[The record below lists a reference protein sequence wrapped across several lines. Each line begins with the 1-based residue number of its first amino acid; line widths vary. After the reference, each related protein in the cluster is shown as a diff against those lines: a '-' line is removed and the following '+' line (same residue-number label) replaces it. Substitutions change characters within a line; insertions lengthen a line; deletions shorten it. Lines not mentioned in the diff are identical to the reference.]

1 MSAQG
6 DCEFLVKRA
15 RELEHA
21 QDPYAAKAWLITA
34 RTLYPTDF
42 NIQYEMY
49 SIERNAER
57 TASAGR
63 MLYDIFINFPEQP
76 VVWREIAVI
85 TAALRNDSLDKH
97 AQFLKGEG
105 HTLRLLTITLFA
117 ITLLAI
123 TLLAIRLL
131 AITLLAIRLLAIRL
145 LAIRLLAIRLLT
157 ITPFLPQHNSW
168 TRGVFETLPG
178 PVQCQMLLKATEQC
192 FNTLEKA
199 EMLLLLLKR
208 FPESVVQHGVTLGES
223 LLEAET
229 VEKLDTPVNCFRKLF
244 VCDVLP
250 LVLNNPEMCLP
261 ASLLYKYLHKAAE
274 FYICYVTREPSADG
288 QRTASQEV
296 GALKSPGR
304 GRGQRCVIDGLSEKS
319 SVVTEPWERLL
330 EMVAVMGS
338 LCDWQGEKGIRS
350 YSDLLQRVTELCRY
364 VSADAEEFARCCG
377 QIVTCCT
384 LVLFYSAVHYVSA
397 VQPSLIHSQ
406 SSVSVCPWVLLED
419 LSCVYTDV
427 EVERKHAHKKRKLA
441 DGREKTMSSD
451 DEDVLCKGRGR
462 HIQVNTSEMSGWA
475 ETLEHFR
482 TARESWEL
490 LHSHQS
496 LETEF
501 VKMCTA
507 WRTETW
513 LWLRIFLTDMI
524 IYQVKSHRLRAV
536 HALSS
541 LAVMSSLQQ
550 TQSSSSVVLDTHRC
564 VIQQASCHYALG
576 EFRMACE
583 KLLEAVSGLIP
594 QNEEVVKSSD
604 DQRQSCIKPRRGNDL
619 RLVPCTSKSILPFSL
634 QLMLACFKLRTFT
647 DNRDDLA
654 LGHVIVLLQYDWP
667 QGESLFL
674 KAVDKICQQGSFQYE
689 NFFNYVTNIDMLE
702 EFAYLRTSE
711 GGRVQLE
718 LLPNQGML
726 IKNPS
731 PSLGAELNTLL
742 LPGAQKADRHHTVTR
757 GITKGVKE
765 DFRLAM
771 ERQVSRCGENL
782 LTVLHKFCIN
792 EKIILIQS
800 LP

>member
-15 RELEHA
+15 RELVP

-34 RTLYPTDF
+34 RTLYPADF

-63 MLYDIFINFPEQP
+63 LLYDIFVNFPEQP

-85 TAALRNDSLDKH
+85 TAALRNDSQDKH
-97 AQFLKGEG
+97 AQFLK
-105 HTLRLLTITLFA
+105 
-117 ITLLAI
+117 
-123 TLLAIRLL
+123 
-131 AITLLAIRLLAIRL
+131 
-145 LAIRLLAIRLLT
+145 
-157 ITPFLPQHNSW
+157 
-168 TRGVFETLPG
+168 GVFETLPG
-178 PVQCQMLLKATEQC
+178 PVQCKMLLKATEQC

-208 FPESVVQHGVTLGES
+208 FPESVVQHGVSLGES

-229 VEKLDTPVNCFRKLF
+229 VENLDTPVNCFRKLF

-250 LVLNNPEMCLP
+250 LILNNPNMCLP
-261 ASLLYKYLHKAAE
+261 VSLLYKYMHKAAE
-274 FYICYVTREPSADG
+274 FYICYVTREPSADAQIQG
-288 QRTASQEV
+288 SQEV
-296 GALKSPGR
+296 GGLKSPGR
-304 GRGQRCVIDGLSEKS
+304 GRSQRYVIDGLSEKS
-319 SVVTEPWERLL
+319 SVVTEPWDRLL
-330 EMVAVMGS
+330 EMVGVVGS
-338 LCDWQGEKGIRS
+338 LCDWQGEKASRS
-350 YSDLLQRVTELCRY
+350 YSELLQRVSELCRY
-364 VSADAEEFARCCG
+364 MSATDSEGFSRCCA

-384 LVLFYSAVHYVSA
+384 LVLFHSAFHYVSA
-397 VQPSLIHSQ
+397 VQPSLFQGHTSL
-406 SSVSVCPWVLLED
+406 SSCPWVLLED
-419 LSCVYTDV
+419 LSGVYTDV
-427 EVERKHAHKKRKLA
+427 EVERKHTHKKRKLA

-451 DEDVLCKGRGR
+451 DEDLLAKGRGR
-462 HIQVNTSEMSGWA
+462 HIVVNKAEMPSWA

-482 TARESWEL
+482 TARESWDL

-501 VKMCTA
+501 AKICSL
-507 WRTETW
+507 WKTEIW
-513 LWLRIFLTDMI
+513 MWFRIFLTDMI
-524 IYQVKSHRLRAV
+524 IYQGQYRK
-536 HALSS
+536 ALSS
-541 LAVMSSLQQ
+541 LGLMSSLQLQ
-550 TQSSSSVVLDTHRC
+550 QNQNQNQNPLSGSSSLETQRAI
-564 VIQQASCHYALG
+564 IQQASCHYALG
-576 EFRMACE
+576 EYRMACE
-583 KLLEAVSGLIP
+583 KLLEVVSGLMP
-594 QNEEVVKSSD
+594 QNHEAVKSSEE
-604 DQRQSCIKPRRGNDL
+604 QRKPRSKTRRGNDL
-619 RLVPCTSKSILPFSL
+619 RLLPCTSKSILPFCL
-634 QLMLACFKLRTFT
+634 QLMLACFKLRAFT

-667 QGESLFL
+667 QGENLFL

-702 EFAYLRTSE
+702 EFAYLRTTE

-731 PSLGAELNTLL
+731 PALGVELNTLL

-782 LTVLHKFCIN
+782 LTVLHRFCIN
-792 EKIILIQS
+792 EKIILVQS

>member
-15 RELEHA
+15 RELVP

-34 RTLYPTDF
+34 RTLYPADF

-63 MLYDIFINFPEQP
+63 LLYDIFVNFPEQP

-85 TAALRNDSLDKH
+85 TAALRNDSQDKH
-97 AQFLKGEG
+97 AQFLK
-105 HTLRLLTITLFA
+105 
-117 ITLLAI
+117 
-123 TLLAIRLL
+123 
-131 AITLLAIRLLAIRL
+131 
-145 LAIRLLAIRLLT
+145 
-157 ITPFLPQHNSW
+157 
-168 TRGVFETLPG
+168 GVFETLPG
-178 PVQCQMLLKATEQC
+178 PVQCKMLLKATEQC

-208 FPESVVQHGVTLGES
+208 FPESVVQHGVSLGES

-229 VEKLDTPVNCFRKLF
+229 VENLDTPVNCFRKLF

-250 LVLNNPEMCLP
+250 LILNNPNMCLP
-261 ASLLYKYLHKAAE
+261 VSLLYKYMHKAAE

-288 QRTASQEV
+288 QIQGRN
-296 GALKSPGR
+296 LFISPGR
-304 GRGQRCVIDGLSEKS
+304 GRSQRYVIDGLSEKS

-330 EMVAVMGS
+330 EMVGVVGS
-338 LCDWQGEKGIRS
+338 LCDWQGEKANRS
-350 YSDLLQRVTELCRY
+350 YSELLQRVSELCRY
-364 VSADAEEFARCCG
+364 MSATDSEGFARCCA

-384 LVLFYSAVHYVSA
+384 LVLFHSAFHYVSA
-397 VQPSLIHSQ
+397 VQPSLFQ
-406 SSVSVCPWVLLED
+406 GQFTCVCVCVCVHLCVCVDQQTSIFYHCYLIFIYFNLSKINYIYLYLL
-419 LSCVYTDV
+419 
-427 EVERKHAHKKRKLA
+427 K
-441 DGREKTMSSD
+441 
-451 DEDVLCKGRGR
+451 
-462 HIQVNTSEMSGWA
+462 
-475 ETLEHFR
+475 FF
-482 TARESWEL
+482 
-490 LHSHQS
+490 
-496 LETEF
+496 F
-501 VKMCTA
+501 VKICSA
-507 WRTETW
+507 WKTEMW
-513 LWLRIFLTDMI
+513 MWFRIFLTDMI
-524 IYQVKSHRLRAV
+524 IYQ
-536 HALSS
+536 ALSS
-541 LAVMSSLQQ
+541 LALMSSLQLQ
-550 TQSSSSVVLDTHRC
+550 QNQNQIQNSLSSSSSLETQRAI
-564 VIQQASCHYALG
+564 IQQASCHYALG
-576 EFRMACE
+576 EYRMACE
-583 KLLEAVSGLIP
+583 KLLEVVSGLMP
-594 QNEEVVKSSD
+594 QNHEAVKSSEE
-604 DQRQSCIKPRRGNDL
+604 QRKPRGKTRKGNDL
-619 RLVPCTSKSILPFSL
+619 RLIPCTSKSILPFCL
-634 QLMLACFKLRTFT
+634 QLMLACFKLRAFT

-667 QGESLFL
+667 QGENLFL

-702 EFAYLRTSE
+702 EFAYLRTTE

-731 PSLGAELNTLL
+731 PALGVELNTLL

-782 LTVLHKFCIN
+782 LTVLHRFCIN
-792 EKIILIQS
+792 EKIILVQS